1 MIATE
6 EQHQAKKSSRLE
18 ICDWIFLG
26 VLLLAFVVRL
36 DYFFITKDQPLWWD
50 EAEYMLKAKALA
62 FGTPETGWYKSR
74 PVLLPFLAA
83 GLFKL
88 GGGEIAIRVLW
99 IALST
104 ISLILI
110 YRIGAQLF
118 NKRVGLYADALAS
131 FFYIDLFYSM
141 RLLVDVPQ
149 VFFVVLAAYLLI
161 RATYRTATYSAW
173 AVLPVVFLGT
183 AIRFTVGI
191 FFIVAA
197 TFLIVVKRGG
207 LWKDKR
213 WLVSFA
219 IGIALF
225 LPFLLYYWA
234 VYGNPLFPF
243 VSQGV
248 LRTAGK
254 AALDPGHILVQYV
267 LFFPNYT
274 NIPVTFVFLA
284 GFVLAAAVLARRAG
298 ALAVDKTVQ
307 SYLLALL
314 WTLVPFFFFALVV
327 DHFEDRYIAMIFP
340 AVFLLTGA
348 ALDAGYEYL
357 KRFSQPA
364 AAAAVT
370 LFLLYAAVSMALR
383 ADAVIAD
390 KLDSFA
396 AIQDAG
402 LWIKAHSQP
411 GDSVLTSSV
420 PQNTYYSERRS
431 YAIPNEQE
439 EFERMLAQRK
449 PRYLVLSLW
458 EQSPAWAYRWPAA
471 NPGKAGA
478 VGVFFFDEERKRP
491 AAIVYSLKD

>member
-1 MIATE
+1 
-6 EQHQAKKSSRLE
+6 
-18 ICDWIFLG
+18 
-26 VLLLAFVVRL
+26 
-36 DYFFITKDQPLWWD
+36 
-50 EAEYMLKAKALA
+50 
-62 FGTPETGWYKSR
+62 
-74 PVLLPFLAA
+74 
-83 GLFKL
+83 
-88 GGGEIAIRVLW
+88 
-99 IALST
+99 
-104 ISLILI
+104 
-110 YRIGAQLF
+110 
-118 NKRVGLYADALAS
+118 
-131 FFYIDLFYSM
+131 
-141 RLLVDVPQ
+141 
-149 VFFVVLAAYLLI
+149 
-161 RATYRTATYSAW
+161 
-173 AVLPVVFLGT
+173 
-183 AIRFTVGI
+183 
-191 FFIVAA
+191 
-197 TFLIVVKRGG
+197 
-207 LWKDKR
+207 
-213 WLVSFA
+213 
-219 IGIALF
+219 
-225 LPFLLYYWA
+225 
-234 VYGNPLFPF
+234 
-243 VSQGV
+243 
-248 LRTAGK
+248 

-449 PRYLVLSLW
+449 PRYLVLSLG
-458 EQSPAWAYRWPAA
+458 EQSAAWAYGWPAA